1 MNNHIKEV
9 LKERLKSKELQVETI
24 TEKIRE
30 IGEIVELKIANVQIT
45 AWIVELKNACEKA
58 FSGWK

>member
-45 AWIVELKNACEKA
+45 A
-58 FSGWK
+58 

>member
-1 MNNHIKEV
+1 MTKPKLNDIEETLRLNDHRKEV
-9 LKERLKSKELQVETI
+9 LKERFKSKGLQVGTI

-45 AWIVELKNACEKA
+45 A
-58 FSGWK
+58 